1 MLKCS
6 IVQKIFGLL
15 IILFVFTSSTLIESQ
30 KTKEKYLLKLGE
42 EEFFEEEFRYYF
54 FKNNNSL
61 TKDSVKFQMEEYLD
75 LYVKF
80 RLKVLAAEGLGKDKE
95 ADFIK
100 EFNGYKVQLIKPYL
114 MESKITESLIQET
127 YDRMKEER
135 LASHIL
141 LNVKEDALQK
151 DTLEV
156 YNRLLKIRERIEKG
170 SDFDS
175 LAFQY

>member
-61 TKDSVKFQMEEYLD
+61 TKDSVKFQM
-75 LYVKF
+75 
-80 RLKVLAAEGLGKDKE
+80 
-95 ADFIK
+95 
-100 EFNGYKVQLIKPYL
+100 
-114 MESKITESLIQET
+114 
-127 YDRMKEER
+127 
-135 LASHIL
+135 
-141 LNVKEDALQK
+141 
-151 DTLEV
+151 
-156 YNRLLKIRERIEKG
+156 
-170 SDFDS
+170 
-175 LAFQY
+175 